1 MTEQRPNLR
10 VLVVDDSELQLQF
23 EQALL
28 ASEEF
33 ELIVARNGAEAIANA
48 RRYLPDLIL
57 LDIVM
62 PVMDGIEAARALRED
77 PVTAGIPIIMV
88 TSQTEADYME
98 NAFVGGCNDYV
109 TKPVHKD
116 ELLAKIR
123 SLTGHAGVSA

>member
-1 MTEQRPNLR
+1 MTEVRNRLR
-10 VLVVDDSELQLQF
+10 VLVADDSELQLQF

-28 ASEEF
+28 ADEPF
-33 ELIVARNGAEAIANA
+33 DFLIARNGAEAVESA
-48 RRYLPDLIL
+48 RRHLPDLIL

-62 PVMDGIEAARALRED
+62 PVMDGIAAAQALRDD
-77 PVTAGIPIIMV
+77 PATATIPIIMV

-116 ELLAKIR
+116 ELIAKIR
-123 SLTGHAGVSA
+123 SLTGTQEAHA

>member
-1 MTEQRPNLR
+1 MTEVRNRLR
-10 VLVVDDSELQLQF
+10 VLVADDSELQLQF

-28 ASEEF
+28 ADEPF
-33 ELIVARNGAEAIANA
+33 DFLIARNGAEAVEAA

-62 PVMDGIEAARALRED
+62 PVMDGIAAAQALRDD
-77 PVTAGIPIIMV
+77 PATATIPIIMV

-116 ELLAKIR
+116 ELIAKIR
-123 SLTGHAGVSA
+123 SLTGTQEAHA

>member
-1 MTEQRPNLR
+1 MTEKQKLLR

-28 ASEEF
+28 ADEACEC
-33 ELIVARNGAEAIANA
+33 LVARNGAEAVQRAH
-48 RRYLPDLIL
+48 RELPDLIL

-62 PVMDGIEAARALRED
+62 PVMDGIRAAQALRED
-77 PVTAGIPIIMV
+77 PATAGIPIIMV
-88 TSQTEADYME
+88 TSQTEMDYME
-98 NAFVGGCNDYV
+98 NAFTGGCNDYV

-123 SLTGHAGVSA
+123 SLTGHQGAIA

>member
-1 MTEQRPNLR
+1 MTDVRTRLR
-10 VLVVDDSELQLQF
+10 VLVADDSELQLQF

-28 ASEEF
+28 ADEPF
-33 ELIVARNGAEAIANA
+33 DFLVARNGAEAVEAA
-48 RRYLPDLIL
+48 RRHLPDLIL

-62 PVMDGIEAARALRED
+62 PVMDGIAAAQALRDD
-77 PVTAGIPIIMV
+77 PATATIPIIMV

-116 ELLAKIR
+116 ELIAKIR
-123 SLTGHAGVSA
+123 SLTGTQEAHA

>member
-1 MTEQRPNLR
+1 MTEVRNRLR
-10 VLVVDDSELQLQF
+10 VLVADDSELQLQF

-28 ASEEF
+28 ADEPF
-33 ELIVARNGAEAIANA
+33 DFLIARNGAEAVETA
-48 RRYLPDLIL
+48 RRHLPDLIL

-62 PVMDGIEAARALRED
+62 PVMDGIAAAQALRDD
-77 PVTAGIPIIMV
+77 PATATIPIIMV

-116 ELLAKIR
+116 ELIAKIR
-123 SLTGHAGVSA
+123 SLTGTQEAHA

>member
-1 MTEQRPNLR
+1 MTEVRNRLR
-10 VLVVDDSELQLQF
+10 VLVADDSELQLQF

-28 ASEEF
+28 ADEPF
-33 ELIVARNGAEAIANA
+33 DFLIARNGAEAVEAA
-48 RRYLPDLIL
+48 RRHLPDLIL

-62 PVMDGIEAARALRED
+62 PVMDGIAAAQALRDD
-77 PVTAGIPIIMV
+77 PATATIPIIMV

-116 ELLAKIR
+116 ELIAKIR
-123 SLTGHAGVSA
+123 SLTGTQEAHA

>member
-1 MTEQRPNLR
+1 MTEVRNRLR
-10 VLVVDDSELQLQF
+10 VLVADDSELQLQF

-28 ASEEF
+28 ADEPF
-33 ELIVARNGAEAIANA
+33 DFLIARNGAEAVETA

-62 PVMDGIEAARALRED
+62 PVMDGIAAAQALRDD
-77 PVTAGIPIIMV
+77 PATATIPIIMV

-116 ELLAKIR
+116 ELIAKIR
-123 SLTGHAGVSA
+123 SLTGTQEAHA

>member
-1 MTEQRPNLR
+1 MTEVRNRLR
-10 VLVVDDSELQLQF
+10 VLVADDSELQLQF

-28 ASEEF
+28 ADEPF
-33 ELIVARNGAEAIANA
+33 DFLVARNGAEAVESA
-48 RRYLPDLIL
+48 RRHLPDLIL

-62 PVMDGIEAARALRED
+62 PVMDGIAAAQALRDD
-77 PVTAGIPIIMV
+77 PATAAIPIIMV

-116 ELLAKIR
+116 ELIAKIR
-123 SLTGHAGVSA
+123 SLTGTQEAHA

>member
-1 MTEQRPNLR
+1 MTDVRNRLR
-10 VLVVDDSELQLQF
+10 VLVADDSELQLQF

-28 ASEEF
+28 ADEPF
-33 ELIVARNGAEAIANA
+33 DFIVARNGAEAVESA

-62 PVMDGIEAARALRED
+62 PVMDGIAAAQALRDD
-77 PVTAGIPIIMV
+77 PATATIPIIMV

-116 ELLAKIR
+116 ELIAKIR
-123 SLTGHAGVSA
+123 SLTGTQEAHA

>member
-1 MTEQRPNLR
+1 MTEVRNRLR
-10 VLVVDDSELQLQF
+10 VLVADDSELQLQF

-28 ASEEF
+28 ADQPF
-33 ELIVARNGAEAIANA
+33 DFIVARNGAEAVESA
-48 RRYLPDLIL
+48 RRHLPDLIL

-62 PVMDGIEAARALRED
+62 PVMDGIAAAQALRDD
-77 PVTAGIPIIMV
+77 PATETIPIIMV

-116 ELLAKIR
+116 ELIAKIR
-123 SLTGHAGVSA
+123 SLTGTQEAHA

>member
-1 MTEQRPNLR
+1 MTEVRNRLR
-10 VLVVDDSELQLQF
+10 VLVADDSELQLQF

-28 ASEEF
+28 ADEPF
-33 ELIVARNGAEAIANA
+33 DFLIARNGAEAVESA

-62 PVMDGIEAARALRED
+62 PVMDGIAAAQALRDD
-77 PVTAGIPIIMV
+77 PATATIPIIMV

-116 ELLAKIR
+116 ELIAKIR
-123 SLTGHAGVSA
+123 SLTGTQEAHA